1 MLMIGSLKD
10 KMVKTKVVGLL
21 KSGTKVG
28 SLKSGMMV
36 GSLKSWMVV
45 GSSKIEVV
53 RRKVMVRL
61 QIT

>member
-10 KMVKTKVVGLL
+10 KVVKTKV
-21 KSGTKVG
+21 VG